1 MGLFSFYYVFFIV
14 KCHYGNNLYGS
25 KNQEKTDQIHTG
37 ELVPRKIHVSRALD
51 TGSTVTKRLA
61 FTLPRMLMPRPYI
74 VNGMREP
81 TMATASEA
89 AIILPSM

>member
-37 ELVPRKIHVSRALD
+37 ELGSQKDPRLQGTCHGLD
-51 TGSTVTKRLA
+51 CDKKTRLH
-61 FTLPRMLMPRPYI
+61 
-74 VNGMREP
+74 
-81 TMATASEA
+81 ASEDA
-89 AIILPSM
+89 DAETVYCKWDEGAHNGYRK

>member
-37 ELVPRKIHVSRALD
+37 ELGSQKDPRQQG
-51 TGSTVTKRLA
+51 T
-61 FTLPRMLMPRPYI
+61 
-74 VNGMREP
+74 
-81 TMATASEA
+81 
-89 AIILPSM
+89 

>member
-1 MGLFSFYYVFFIV
+1 MATTCMDPRIRRKPIRSMLV
-14 KCHYGNNLYGS
+14 NW
-25 KNQEKTDQIHTG
+25 
-37 ELVPRKIHVSRALD
+37 VPRKIHVSRALD